1 MRNID
6 FSSAN
11 SGKRPAPLAGA
22 VALALVLAGCSS
34 GGNSIGGTSGT
45 GGPSLSER
53 FASLTGASQQA
64 GTNALADANKFDP
77 ADCPPVDIRPGTS
90 TLTINAA
97 GRTPET
103 TGLRY
108 QGSITQT
115 ARECSAAAGNLTIR
129 VGVQGRLLLGPAGGS
144 GQVDMPVRFAL
155 VQEGVQPKTIWTKL
169 YRIPVTV
176 ESGQSGAT
184 FTHVEEDLTVPKPS
198 ASMLEAYVIYIGFDP
213 LAAAPQPKRTP
224 ARSNRQVSRN

>member
-1 MRNID
+1 MRNTG

-11 SGKRPAPLAGA
+11 SGKRPGPLTGA

-34 GGNSIGGTSGT
+34 GGSSIGGTSGSS
-45 GGPSLSER
+45 PSLSER
-53 FASLTGASQQA
+53 FASLTGASQQS
-64 GTNALADANKFDP
+64 GTNAVADASKFDP

-115 ARECSAAAGNLTIR
+115 ARECSATAGNLTIR
-129 VGVQGRLLLGPAGGS
+129 VGVQGRLLLGPAGGP
-144 GQVDMPVRFAL
+144 GQLDVPVRFAL
-155 VQEGVQPKTIWTKL
+155 VQEGVQPRTIWTKL

-176 ESGQSGAT
+176 EPGQTGAT